1 MPDNLKVENLSKR
14 YGSGSYVI
22 EKLSATFKPGTAT
35 GLVGPNGSGKTT
47 FLRLISTTAF
57 PTSGSVHY
65 GEINIHKQPGR
76 YLQHVGL
83 VSDSTGLPE
92 YLSAVELLSWIL
104 RSRDKWD
111 SKSEDRIRSLL
122 DAVSLDER
130 RENLIGTYS
139 SGMVQKTLIAASL
152 IANPDI
158 ILLDEPFR
166 ALDEDST
173 ARTLEL
179 LHSFRDN
186 GGTILISSHIQASL
200 DQLCEDYLTF
210 PVSETVQQE
219 SDG

>member
-1 MPDNLKVENLSKR
+1 MPDSLKVENLSKR
-14 YGSGSYVI
+14 YGSGSYII
-22 EKLSATFKPGTAT
+22 ENLSAKFKPGTAT
-35 GLVGPNGSGKTT
+35 GLIGPNGSGKTT

-57 PTSGSVHY
+57 PTSGTVHY
-65 GEINIHKQPGR
+65 GNINIHEHPGR

-92 YLSAVELLSWIL
+92 YLTAVELLSWIL
-104 RSRDKWD
+104 RSRNKWD
-111 SKSEDRIRSLL
+111 DKSEERISTLL
-122 DAVSLDER
+122 EAVSLDER

-152 IANPDI
+152 IADPDI

-173 ARTLEL
+173 ERTLKL
-179 LHSFRDN
+179 LRSFRDN
-186 GGTILISSHIQASL
+186 GGTILISSHIQSSL

-210 PVSETVQQE
+210 PVSEKVAQA
-219 SDG
+219 

>member
-1 MPDNLKVENLSKR
+1 MPDSLKVENLSKR

-22 EKLSATFKPGTAT
+22 ERLNASFESGSAT

-65 GEINIHKQPGR
+65 GEINIHNQPGR

-92 YLSAVELLSWIL
+92 YLTAIELLSWIL
-104 RSRDKWD
+104 RSRNKWD
-111 SKSEDRIRSLL
+111 DSSEDRINTLL
-122 DAVSLDER
+122 EAVSLDER

-152 IANPDI
+152 IADPDI

-173 ARTLEL
+173 GRTIDL
-179 LHSFRDN
+179 LRKFRDK
-186 GGTILISSHIQASL
+186 GGTILISSHSQASL
-200 DQLCEDYLTF
+200 EQLCDDYLTF
-210 PVSETVQQE
+210 PVSQKTPQE
-219 SDG
+219 